1 MMYENKVVGSLG
13 ERYAAEYLV
22 KKNFKIIELNP
33 NSRWGELD
41 IVAEKNNIIY
51 FIEVKTRKD
60 IRHGR
65 PYEWVTRTKIQ
76 HLRRTI
82 AHYILSHKTL
92 QNRKF
97 QLDVIGI
104 LLDQHDVVSELRH
117 YENLEMKM

>member
-1 MMYENKVVGSLG
+1 MYENKVIGALG
-13 ERYAAEYLV
+13 ERYAVEYLV
-22 KKNFKIIELNP
+22 KKHYKIIELNP

-65 PYEWVTRTKIQ
+65 PYEGVTRSKIQ
-76 HLRRTI
+76 HLKRTI
-82 AHYILSHKTL
+82 THYILTHKTL

-104 LLDQHDVVSELRH
+104 LLDQYNVVSELRH
-117 YENLEMKM
+117 YENLEMGR